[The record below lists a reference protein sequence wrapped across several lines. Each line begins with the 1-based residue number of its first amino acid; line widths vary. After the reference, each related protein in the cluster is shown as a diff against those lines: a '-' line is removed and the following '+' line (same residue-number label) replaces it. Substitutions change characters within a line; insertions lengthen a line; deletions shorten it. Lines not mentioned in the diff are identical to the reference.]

1 MIKLTFCLRRKD
13 GMSREEFHDYWLNNH
28 APLVR
33 SVKDV
38 LGIKRYAQVHGR
50 TPSALSASL
59 QGSRGNAEPY
69 DGIAE
74 LWFESEA
81 AIEAAMAN
89 PKALEAAHLLL
100 EDEKKFIDLP
110 NSPLWYN
117 DEHEIIGEE

>member
-1 MIKLTFCLRRKD
+1 MIKLTFCLRRKP
-13 GMSREEFHDYWLNNH
+13 GLSREAFHDYWLNTH
-28 APLVR
+28 GPLVS

-38 LGIKRYAQVHGR
+38 LGIKRYVQVHANA
-50 TPSALSASL
+50 PSKLSASL
-59 QGSRGNAEPY
+59 QGSRGDAEPY

-74 LWFESEA
+74 LWFESED
-81 AIEAAMAN
+81 AIEAAMTD

-117 DEHEIIGEE
+117 VEHEIVGE